1 MCLKTY
7 GLVPLIAKEDIKV
20 YKVLNIEY
28 NSVTNEEYYVA
39 PFYNYYK
46 YKKGRKHHP
55 IRIVGEYYGPHES
68 TIDDN
73 RYLDR
78 GWLHAYTLK
87 SDAKIYTYESK
98 VGGRFVAE
106 MIIPK
111 GAEYYIS
118 FDGSEICTDTL
129 IWND

>member
-20 YKVLNIEY
+20 YKVLKIEY

-46 YKKGRKHHP
+46 YKKGRNCP
-55 IRIVGEYYGPHES
+55 LRVEGEYYGPHES
-68 TIDDN
+68 IIDDKG
-73 RYLDR
+73 YLDR
-78 GWLHAYTLK
+78 GWLHAYTVK

-98 VGGRFVAE
+98 VGEKIVAE

-111 GAEYYIS
+111 GAKYYVS
-118 FDGSEICTDTL
+118 FDGSEVCTDTL